1 VKRYLIEFNTED
13 DKNVANLIGA
23 LLNGGNAT
31 SLKVQVFTEE
41 ELESGDAN
49 PRTKTGKPKLTER
62 REQVFKLKQRGF
74 ANTAIAKKLDV
85 AANTVYNDLTYWRNE
100 GYDI

>member
-1 VKRYLIEFNTED
+1 LIEFNTNED
-13 DKNVANLIGA
+13 KDVAALIGA
-23 LLNGGNAT
+23 LLNNGNAT

-41 ELESGDAN
+41 ELDSGEAN
-49 PRTKTGKPKLTER
+49 PRAVTGKPKLAER
-62 REQVFKLKQRGF
+62 RDKVFKLKQAGHS
-74 ANTAIAKKLDV
+74 NTTIAKKLNV